1 MKEFTD
7 LIKQANTS
15 FRIADHLTSTTFP
28 LVKDLKISITIL
40 KNLNHSLTSAMDALL
55 FLERAFKRISPY
67 ENNFKS
73 KFQVFKE
80 KVAPKYQLTSYL
92 PLILEIHN
100 IIKQHSSSEITFI
113 RKEKL
118 IITNNHFHTQTI
130 TIEKIKNY
138 ISESRPFI
146 NKLNKILLEHERI
159 FRR

>member
-7 LIKQANTS
+7 LIKKANTS

-28 LVKDLKISITIL
+28 LVKDLKISITII
-40 KNLNHSLTSAMDALL
+40 KNLNHSLNSAMEALL
-55 FLERAFKRISPY
+55 FLERAFKRIPQY

-73 KFQVFKE
+73 KFLIFKE
-80 KVAPKYQLTSYL
+80 KIAPKYNLTEFL
-92 PLILEIHN
+92 PLILELQSIIHLHN
-100 IIKQHSSSEITFI
+100 TSEIEFI
-113 RKEKL
+113 RKDKF
-118 IITNNHFHTQTI
+118 IITTNTFKTRTI